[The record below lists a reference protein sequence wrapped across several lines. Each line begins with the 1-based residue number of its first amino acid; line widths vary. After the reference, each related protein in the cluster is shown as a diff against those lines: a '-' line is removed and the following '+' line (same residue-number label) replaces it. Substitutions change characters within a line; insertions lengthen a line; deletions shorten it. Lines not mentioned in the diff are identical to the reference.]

1 MTAARSSGDE
11 PRRATPSPA
20 ARLRAVWV
28 RHAKVYA
35 GTFISNVTPAVFEP
49 LFFMAAI
56 GLGLGK
62 FVTVEFQGVPYREF
76 MAPGVLAMTALYT
89 ASFEATYGTFVR
101 MRYQRTYDA
110 MLATPLTPR
119 DVVLGELLFC
129 GTKGLLF
136 SAIVGAVLAAAGA
149 VSSWGALLV
158 PVAGF
163 VVALAFAG
171 AGFFVA
177 SRVTN
182 MNHFQFYFTAIL
194 TPLVMFSGMTFPVS
208 ELPAP
213 LMWIAVATPM
223 FPAVET
229 MRLLVSG
236 PEHLA
241 TPGALWGP
249 GLLALWVVALCL
261 LGVRAFEKSLSK

>member
-1 MTAARSSGDE
+1 MRDAQAF
-11 PRRATPSPA
+11 PTPSPG
-20 ARLRAVWV
+20 ARLRAVWT
-28 RHAKVYA
+28 RHAKVYG
-35 GTFISNVTPAVFEP
+35 GTFVSNVTPAVFEP
-49 LFFMAAI
+49 LFFMAAV

-62 FVTVEFQGVPYREF
+62 FITAEFQGLPYVEF
-76 MAPGVLAMTALYT
+76 MCPGVLAMTALYT

-101 MRYQRTYDA
+101 MKFQRTYDA
-110 MLATPLTPR
+110 MLATPLVPR

-158 PVAGF
+158 PAAGF

-171 AGFFVA
+171 AGFVVA
-177 SRVTN
+177 ARVTN
-182 MNHFQFYFTAIL
+182 MNHFQFYFTAVL
-194 TPLVMFSGMTFPVS
+194 TPLVMFSGLTFPVS

-213 LMWIAVATPM
+213 LMWAAVATPM

-241 TPGALWGP
+241 TPDAVWCPVLLVLWTI
-249 GLLALWVVALCL
+249 VLCWF
-261 LGVRAFEKSLSK
+261 GVRAFEKSLAR